1 MIPLT
6 VSYESIH
13 MEIVKNKR
21 ITFDK
26 DDYLWK
32 YLDLHK
38 FLSFVLN
45 KKLFFNRLDFLEDP
59 LEGLPESTLSY
70 MDKSENGE
78 GEIKNLKSTE
88 KRRKISENKRKA
100 FMANKE
106 TEDSQQTQFAN
117 CWYMGKKES
126 FAMWNIYS
134 NPDSVAIRYKPEE
147 LLDLVL
153 PSAGGFDNKDFSQLI
168 YGYVDYDDLW
178 PFQYNRSNS
187 PNVKFASF
195 RKDSS
200 YKHEQEF
207 RFVSVLNP
215 KHKGKYDYFELKL
228 DNIETG
234 SFMILANP
242 YMENWKFDNIIKFMD
257 IFECSKRV
265 KQSVLKVKK

>member
-1 MIPLT
+1 
-6 VSYESIH
+6 

-21 ITFDK
+21 IVFN
-26 DDYLWK
+26 DDDFLWK

-38 FLSFVLN
+38 FLSFILN

-70 MDKSENGE
+70 MDKSENGAKE
-78 GEIKNLKSTE
+78 TEELNAHE
-88 KRRKISENKRKA
+88 KRRIISENKKKA
-100 FMANKE
+100 SLANKG

-134 NPDSVAIRYKPEE
+134 NPDSVAIRYKPQE
-147 LLDLVL
+147 LLNLVL
-153 PSAGGFDNKDFSQLI
+153 PSATVFENKDFTQFI

-178 PFQYNRSNS
+178 PFQYNRSDS

-207 RFVSVLNP
+207 RFVSVLNS
-215 KHKGKYDYFELKL
+215 KQKGKYDYFELKL
-228 DNIETG
+228 DNIETE

-242 YMENWKFDNIIKFMD
+242 YMEGWKFDNIFKFMD
-257 IFECSKRV
+257 LFGCSRRV

>member
-1 MIPLT
+1 
-6 VSYESIH
+6 
-13 MEIVKNKR
+13 MEIVKNKQ
-21 ITFDK
+21 IVFEE
-26 DDYLWK
+26 DDFLWK

-38 FLSFVLN
+38 FLSFMLN

-78 GEIKNLKSTE
+78 KNLEELNSLE
-88 KRRKISENKRKA
+88 KRRKISENKKKA
-100 FMANKE
+100 FKASKE
-106 TEDSQQTQFAN
+106 TEESQKTQFAN

-134 NPDSVAIRYKPEE
+134 NPDSVAICYRPQE

-153 PSAGGFDNKDFSQLI
+153 PSAAAFENRDFSQLI

-178 PFQYNRSNS
+178 PFQYNRINS
-187 PNVKFASF
+187 PKVKFASF

-207 RFVSVLNP
+207 RFVSVLNS

-228 DNIETG
+228 DNIETD
-234 SFMILANP
+234 SFLILANP
-242 YMENWKFDNIIKFMD
+242 YMEYWKFDNIMKFMD
-257 IFECSKRV
+257 TLGCCDRV